1 MNDSK
6 KLLSLSLWP
15 YSLKVLASL
24 YLLLILM
31 GYGVALGKIYDLS
44 NLKLSTVQ
52 TLYGPENH
60 ENLDELIIPQSF
72 KSMLSVTHV
81 HSLSQPMMLALA
93 GLILVFSTRSEKTKT
108 ILIVMMLGGSLISNV
123 SPWLVR
129 CIHANLAGLLPFSQ
143 ISIGLGLA
151 LTSIFS
157 FQELWKKS

>member
-1 MNDSK
+1 MNNQK
-6 KLLSLSLWP
+6 KLLPLSLWP

-24 YLLLILM
+24 YLFLILI
-31 GYGVALGKIYDLS
+31 GYGVALVKIYDLS
-44 NLKLSTVQ
+44 HFNLSTVQ
-52 TLYGPENH
+52 ILYGPESH

-81 HSLSQPMMLALA
+81 HALSQPMMLALA

-108 ILIVMMLGGSLISNV
+108 IVIVMILGGALMSNV

-129 CIHANLAGLLPFSQ
+129 YIHLNFIGLLPFSQ
-143 ISIGLGLA
+143 ILIGLGLV
-151 LTSIFS
+151 LTSVFS

>member
-1 MNDSK
+1 MNNQK
-6 KLLSLSLWP
+6 KLLPLSLWP

-24 YLLLILM
+24 YLFLILI
-31 GYGVALGKIYDLS
+31 GYGVALVKIYDLS
-44 NLKLSTVQ
+44 HFNLSTVQ
-52 TLYGPENH
+52 TLYGPESH

-81 HSLSQPMMLALA
+81 HALPQPMMLALA

-108 ILIVMMLGGSLISNV
+108 IVIVMILGGALMSNV

-129 CIHANLAGLLPFSQ
+129 YIHLNFIGLLPFSQ
-143 ISIGLGLA
+143 ILIGLGLV
-151 LTSIFS
+151 LTSVFS